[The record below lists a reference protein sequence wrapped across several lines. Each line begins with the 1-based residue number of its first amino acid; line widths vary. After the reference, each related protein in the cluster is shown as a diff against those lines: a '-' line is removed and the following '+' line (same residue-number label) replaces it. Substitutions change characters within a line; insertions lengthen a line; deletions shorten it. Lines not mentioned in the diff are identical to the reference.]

1 MVWKVWGSN
10 EWARSYSEVWAC
22 WFFTAFLDANEAS
35 SVCRDNGHMSLQM
48 TPSHASFSIW
58 LPDIIMNKDSAVVAR
73 VAYLVAGDFKSW
85 GGKKK
90 NQKLTSNSASH
101 TCGWLRLKMFFTL
114 GNTSCLHNEKYS
126 MVCVRRDPS
135 VQDITEARWSE
146 NVKTWTNTEKL
157 TGISK
162 SLGEKSFNKEERQVR
177 SHFSKKTRGHCWPR
191 VMVQMNRAQNA

>member
-1 MVWKVWGSN
+1 MPTRLPQCA
-10 EWARSYSEVWAC
+10 ET
-22 WFFTAFLDANEAS
+22 TAICHSKWHRVMPAS
-35 SVCRDNGHMSLQM
+35 
-48 TPSHASFSIW
+48 PSDCQTSSWTRTALLLPMLLIW
-58 LPDIIMNKDSAVVAR
+58 WLEILKAEE
-73 VAYLVAGDFKSW
+73 G
-85 GGKKK
+85 KK

-162 SLGEKSFNKEERQVR
+162 SLGEKSFNKEECQVR